1 MTGNDT
7 IRVLVL
13 GGAGMIGRKLAG
25 RLAAEGIGRPIGE
38 LVLHDLVEATGMEA
52 PIPVRALTGT
62 IADPAEAN
70 RLAVLRPDVVF
81 HLAAIVSGDAE
92 ANFDKGWDVNAR
104 GSWHLF
110 EALRAEHLASG
121 GAYVPRVVFASSIAV
136 YGPPFPEKIGDDFLT
151 APQTSYG
158 AQKAMTELLLADYSR
173 KGFVDGISI
182 RLPTICV
189 RPGKPNLAASSF
201 FSGIIREPLNG
212 QEAILPV
219 ADTVRHWH
227 ASPRSAA
234 RFLTHAATLDTARLA
249 GRRSLAMPGV
259 SCTVAEQIEAL
270 RAVAGEAA
278 VKLIRRVPDER
289 IARIVGGWPRDFDP
303 VAARSLGFTAEESFA
318 EIIRIHIE
326 DDRPRTV

>member
-1 MTGNDT
+1 MAGPDG

-25 RLAAEGIGRPIGE
+25 RLAVEGIGRPIGE
-38 LVLHDLVEATGMEA
+38 LVLHDLVEATGIEA
-52 PIPVRALTGT
+52 PFPVRAITGT
-62 IADPAEAN
+62 IADPAEAS
-70 RLAVLRPDVVF
+70 RLAALRPDVVF

-110 EALRAEHLASG
+110 EALRAEHVASG
-121 GAYVPRVVFASSIAV
+121 GAHVPRVVFASSIAV

-173 KGFVDGISI
+173 KGFIDGVGI

-234 RFLTHAATLDTARLA
+234 RFLTHAAELDTAML
-249 GRRSLAMPGV
+249 GSRRSLAMPGV

-270 RAVAGEAA
+270 RSIAGEAA

-289 IARIVGGWPRDFDP
+289 IARIVDGWPRDFDP
-303 VAARSLGFTAEESFA
+303 VRARALGFTAEESFE
-318 EIIRIHIE
+318 EIVRIHIE
-326 DDRPRTV
+326 DDLPRAR